1 MLSTPYFQMISLLKR
16 ALMSQQALT
25 GLFFDVAITPDA
37 VNLDQLPEN
46 FLQPKN
52 AEHKFKSIKVKLIQ
66 TKDDALVLYA
76 EAGQDFIDLI
86 FGLLSF
92 PLGSIIKAYGQWS
105 PNGCIDNLYKSIA
118 GREYI
123 KEEYQE
129 LLLSPKLAPHFGCS
143 INVLQVRELEPR
155 RLTVKCTSCH
165 RAQRQICLC
174 GSTTSRTLVERSP
187 KSSNMYDTTNAT
199 YIKGGPRN
207 FIVTNNLR
215 ILHFSLANT
224 LQLLRAAKIPKE
236 KLVEKEITLD
246 ETQVPLDS

>member
-92 PLGSIIKAYGQWS
+92 PLGS
-105 PNGCIDNLYKSIA
+105 
-118 GREYI
+118 
-123 KEEYQE
+123 
-129 LLLSPKLAPHFGCS
+129 
-143 INVLQVRELEPR
+143 
-155 RLTVKCTSCH
+155 RLMDSGPQMGALTIFTKNCCYPQSW
-165 RAQRQICLC
+165 RP
-174 GSTTSRTLVERSP
+174 TLVAAS
-187 KSSNMYDTTNAT
+187 MYFRLEN
-199 YIKGGPRN
+199 
-207 FIVTNNLR
+207 
-215 ILHFSLANT
+215 
-224 LQLLRAAKIPKE
+224 
-236 KLVEKEITLD
+236 
-246 ETQVPLDS
+246 